1 MATLARADAA
11 AMACAIAALPARP
24 AWTRL
29 RGPEIGMTMVQ
40 ARMGGDGG
48 RFNLGEA
55 TVTRCSVRLADG
67 TVGHHWRLGRDRD
80 AAEHAAVLDAL
91 FQHDAALA
99 QRVTGPLAQAQA
111 ASRADIAAKAAATR
125 VEFFG
130 MVRMG

>member
-1 MATLARADAA
+1 MATLARTPADRLQ
-11 AMACAIAALPARP
+11 AALASLPAQP
-24 AWTRL
+24 EFTRL

-40 ARMGGDGG
+40 ARMGGDGSP
-48 RFNLGEA
+48 FNLGEA

-67 TVGHHWRLGRDRD
+67 TIGHHWRLGRDKQ
-80 AAEHAAVLDAL
+80 AAEAAALLDAL

-99 QRVTGPLAQAQA
+99 QRITAPLAAQQLA
-111 ASRADIAAKAAATR
+111 ARADVAARAAATR

>member
-1 MATLARADAA
+1 MATLARTPADRLQ
-11 AMACAIAALPARP
+11 AALASLPAP
-24 AWTRL
+24 PEFTRL

-40 ARMGGDGG
+40 ARMGGDGSP
-48 RFNLGEA
+48 FNLGEA

-67 TVGHHWRLGRDRD
+67 TVGHHWRLGRDKP
-80 AAEHAAVLDAL
+80 AAEAAALLDAL

-99 QRVTGPLAQAQA
+99 QHITAPLAAQQLA
-111 ASRADIAAKAAATR
+111 ARTDVAARAAATR